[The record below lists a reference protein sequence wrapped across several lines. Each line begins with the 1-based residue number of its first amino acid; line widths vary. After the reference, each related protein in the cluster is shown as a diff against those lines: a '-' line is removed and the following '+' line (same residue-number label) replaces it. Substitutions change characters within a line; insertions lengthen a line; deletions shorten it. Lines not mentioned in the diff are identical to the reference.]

1 MSKFAQPKAKKKANK
16 YRGISL
22 PIQKEEDSKIPVAV
36 KELKMNRLDFGEIVF
51 GGSLKKNLK
60 IEANMNKTVTM
71 EK

>member
-1 MSKFAQPKAKKKANK
+1 MSKFAEQKAKKKLNK

-22 PIQKEEDSKIPVAV
+22 PMENEKNKVSVAV

-51 GGSLKKNLK
+51 GGNLKKNLK